1 MRPLVPALVLGLLR
15 PTLALM
21 KNSLTD
27 DSLTVQTAN
36 GAITGHVSPSH
47 TNVMEFLGIPFAQ
60 PPIDDL
66 RWEAPRKY
74 HGNDPYLA
82 DSFGHDCP
90 YARTSLYTYPNETEQ
105 FPRIM
110 KAFVASEGS
119 NSQSEDCLTLN
130 IWTRIPTSVLK
141 PVYVHFYGG
150 RYTSGTTNTPFY
162 WGAGLASTQD
172 IIVVTVNYRM
182 NVFGFPGIPTLPT
195 SNLGLLDQ
203 RAAVEWLRDN
213 IEAFGGDA
221 NRIVISGQSCGGAM
235 VDYWAYAW
243 PDDPIVAGLISHSGT
258 ALSFGGNTPELSARN
273 WANMTFQLGC
283 HTAPDM
289 LACMKRQSVSAVLIA
304 AGKLPTSS
312 TGTVGRTL
320 PAFEATIDNMTIFSD
335 YETLTSKGRF
345 ARVPYLLG
353 HNDNEAG
360 FYKIAVYMQGK
371 NLTAEQ
377 WQAFNE
383 NTFTCPTDYQAAHRV
398 RFGVPAWRFRYF
410 ADWNNTRLY
419 PTSGAYHGV
428 DLNMIYG
435 NSELLTG
442 LPVSAEQVQLTSRM
456 QAAWAAFVVDP
467 TAGLSKVGW
476 PVFDLNN
483 NTLICLGYNNQPEV
497 VLINPSLYNQACTNS
512 A

>member
-1 MRPLVPALVLGLLR
+1 MLLGLLL
-15 PTLALM
+15 PALALP
-21 KNSLTD
+21 SQ
-27 DSLTVQTAN
+27 SLTVQTAN
-36 GAITGHVSPSH
+36 GAITGHLSVSH
-47 TNVMEFLGIPFAQ
+47 GEVIEFLGILFAQ
-60 PPIDDL
+60 PPIHDL
-66 RWEAPRKY
+66 RWEPPQKY
-74 HGNDPYLA
+74 QGNHSYLA
-82 DSFGHDCP
+82 NNFVSDHHHDCP
-90 YARTSLYTYPNETEQ
+90 YAHNSLYTYPNETRQ
-105 FPRIM
+105 FPGIM
-110 KAFVASEGS
+110 KAFVASEGN

-130 IWTRIPTSVLK
+130 IWTRRSNSRALK

-162 WGAGLASTQD
+162 LGAGLASSQD

-182 NVFGFPGIPTLPT
+182 NVFGFPGIPTLST
-195 SNLGLLDQ
+195 NNLGLLDQ

-213 IEAFGGDA
+213 AEAFGGDV

-258 ALSFGGNTPELSARN
+258 ALSFGGNTADLSAWN
-273 WANMTFQLGC
+273 WANITVQLGC
-283 HTAPDM
+283 HTAADV
-289 LACMKRQSVSAVLIA
+289 LACMKRQSVSSVLIA

-320 PAFEATIDNMTIFSD
+320 PAFEATIDNVTIFED

-360 FYKIAVYMQGK
+360 FYKIAVYMQGRS
-371 NLTAEQ
+371 LTAEQ
-377 WQAFNE
+377 WQAFND
-383 NTFTCPTDYQAAHRV
+383 NTFTCPTDYQTAQRV

-435 NSELLTG
+435 NSELFTDV
-442 LPVSAEQVQLTSRM
+442 PASAGQVELTSRM
-456 QAAWAAFVVDP
+456 QAAWAAFVIDP

-483 NTLICLGYNNQPEV
+483 NTLIRLGYENQPDVEFV
-497 VLINPSLYNQACTNS
+497 SPSLYNQACTS
-512 A
+512 SS